1 MFLGCI
7 EGEHGLEMGSLFPFL
22 SSSSYSSCYRIPY
35 VMSPGG
41 VLPFRVVL
49 LNRFPIPFYIF
60 PIYIYILLLLS
71 FIYILFENLVSSK
84 EIL

>member
-60 PIYIYILLLLS
+60 PIYIYTPLTKFYLHI
-71 FIYILFENLVSSK
+71 I
-84 EIL
+84 